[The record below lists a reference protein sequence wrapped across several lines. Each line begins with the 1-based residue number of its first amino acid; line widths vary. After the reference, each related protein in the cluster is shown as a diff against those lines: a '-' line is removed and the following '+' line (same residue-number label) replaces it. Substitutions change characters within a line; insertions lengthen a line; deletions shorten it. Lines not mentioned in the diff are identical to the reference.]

1 MSLQPTCTTNMYN
14 QHVQPTCTTPCT
26 ILHVHWWVHP
36 AILRCW
42 NQTRSSPVCSEKVN
56 NISISG
62 QTGWSN
68 MVITVEK
75 YNHTTTHF
83 LFRRHWC
90 TVGGGAL
97 SASAAAFWTSTR
109 KGAAETRVKQGLV
122 LEWTI
127 FQSVYTFEENGKKDE
142 QSMTHL
148 KKYFWKKKQYP
159 YG

>member
-1 MSLQPTCTTNMYN
+1 VIILVVAITHEIKRSKYMDTPFKVIHVFTTNMYN

-68 MVITVEK
+68 MVNTVEK

-90 TVGGGAL
+90 TVGGGDL

-109 KGAAETRVKQGLV
+109 KGAAETRVSVGVNNISIGLHFRRK
-122 LEWTI
+122 W
-127 FQSVYTFEENGKKDE
+127 
-142 QSMTHL
+142 
-148 KKYFWKKKQYP
+148 
-159 YG
+159 